1 MIINVL
7 GLGNIIFGDEGFG
20 IEIVTQLKTYNS
32 YPDCVNFIDG
42 GTQGIYLLDYFESP
56 DCLLVLDA
64 IIPVEY
70 EPGVYVYHNSDL
82 PAFIHRKLSSHQI
95 GLSELLSLAKLHEK
109 MPKKIALIGLPPK
122 NLDMGLGLSSQVKGL
137 IPETLKKADEIIQSW
152 LSPGDSPE
160 A

>member
-1 MIINVL
+1 MTINVL

-20 IEIVTQLKTYNS
+20 IELVKRLATYNS
-32 YPDCVNFIDG
+32 YPDYVNFIDG

-70 EPGVYVYHNSDL
+70 ESQVYVYHDADL

-95 GLSELLSLAKLHEK
+95 GLSELLSLAKLHGK
-109 MPKKIALIGLPPK
+109 MPGNIALIGLPPM
-122 NLDMGLGLSSQVKGL
+122 NLEMGLGLSSQVKDM
-137 IPETLKKADEIIQSW
+137 IPEALTKADEIIQSW
-152 LSPGDSPE
+152 IARGDNT
-160 A
+160 